1 MSAGRR
7 VAARAHGENGWMS
20 GSFYKGLGFLVWKGG
35 SWYLR
40 RRYGTAS
47 RRIGAGMLGAAVVAG
62 AVVAAQRRA
71 SRP

>member
-1 MSAGRR
+1 
-7 VAARAHGENGWMS
+7 MS
-20 GSFYKGLGFLVWKGG
+20 GNFYKGLGFVVWKGG

-47 RRIGAGMLGAAVVAG
+47 RHVGAGLLGAAVFAG
-62 AVVAAQRRA
+62 ALVAAQRRA